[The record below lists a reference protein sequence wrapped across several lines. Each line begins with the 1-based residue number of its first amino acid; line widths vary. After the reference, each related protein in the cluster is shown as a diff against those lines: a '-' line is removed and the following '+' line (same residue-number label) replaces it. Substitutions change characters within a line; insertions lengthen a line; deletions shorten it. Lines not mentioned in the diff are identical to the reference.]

1 MEVFRI
7 VQKKHS
13 GTLTASGKPARW
25 NSDGVHILYAS
36 SSRSLSCLENLIRR
50 GSIGPGSIFECMI
63 IFIPDKLINKI
74 NLSAIPKGW
83 DGRDAASYGICRKI
97 GDAWTAGNK
106 SLALQV
112 PSAII
117 KDEFNYLIN
126 VNHPDKD
133 KIKLIGTEPF
143 QFDPALIK

>member
-13 GTLTASGKPARW
+13 GDLTASGKAARW
-25 NSDGVHILYAS
+25 NSDGVHILYTS

-50 GSIGPGSIFECMI
+50 NSIGPNSIFACMI
-63 IFIPDKLINKI
+63 IHIPDKLINSL
-74 NLSAIPKGW
+74 NLLELPKDW
-83 DGRDAASYGICRKI
+83 DGRNAASYNICQKI
-97 GDAWTAGNK
+97 GDEWTASNK

-126 VNHPDKD
+126 INHPDKD
-133 KIKLIGTEPF
+133 KIKLVDTEPF
-143 QFDPALIK
+143 FFDPALIK